1 MEECDGKVPSLWLV
15 YGIKEANAGKLDG
28 HWFFMNGLCKDLQPK
43 YCMNIDC
50 GTELTTNYLYKCIA
64 LAESNPKIG
73 AISSEI

>member
-1 MEECDGKVPSLWLV
+1 
-15 YGIKEANAGKLDG
+15 
-28 HWFFMNGLCKDLQPK
+28 MNGLCKDLQPK